1 MFREKKISKNVANRG
16 IPTLWYIASMK
27 TLKNIETD
35 KEKIHCLNMGGEGVK
50 KLMAKRG
57 ILA

>member
-1 MFREKKISKNVANRG
+1 MIYCQYENTK
-16 IPTLWYIASMK
+16 
-27 TLKNIETD
+27 KNIETD